1 MEFKMDDKIV
11 EVAAKAPLL
20 FVSASL
26 GEGEEYNRETGIQLT
41 KEQIISLRKYEV
53 LGLSLPVRLAD
64 VVAYLNYGA
73 GDEGG
78 TGLKATDFLRTFTCT
93 YDHAKR
99 WSPLR
104 EKIMLTGTDLKIFA
118 GSIIRT
124 GKGIVEIYEDL
135 KASRYLEEYDINTPQ
150 EYLELK
156 RTIPGL
162 PDLGL
167 PSGDVPE
174 IKAYLNDMLAKVMQC
189 HTKAEHVRSELDSFG
204 TDMREIVLPEIKL
217 RLEFVS
223 RNTYQTDIQALQG
236 EIDQRS
242 KEIDELNKQYD
253 QLVREA
259 IGSAATL
266 NIGGLILGIYQGV
279 KAEKIRKERNRL
291 KAEQQASN
299 QVMASKNQTLSS
311 LNKVRDDL
319 QNLSY
324 VAIEAEVATQNLML
338 VWNALSTYI
347 NASVKEVDLLQEAT
361 SLRKFKNQ
369 ILGIIEPWE
378 QIKVSSDQLLGVF
391 AAADKEYGNN
401 FSVFRSKTIMLSS
414 SNHPAVSGFDVAA
427 LRAHAAAVQTSNVTA
442 QMLGEQFNYLPGTVR
457 TMNGLTVAIQ
467 KATFEL
473 RNQAQTTGINLERAQ
488 SKLKTAQ
495 TELTYYPEDADEIRE
510 EMEIALKNVSMK
522 ISEHADDFKMTH
534 SSLSTA
540 YDRSASAQWI
550 VTLLRDRAFTEALK
564 VKSEEKIADFEK
576 QMKSVSE
583 ALDLIAKAG
592 VEKIGQEAQL
602 TLDNLK
608 ALGLAPPQV
617 QIALFAIDTLK
628 KMIAGIGEAISY
640 LNMLTGYNQLKEKAA
655 DVRAQLKKHIKDI
668 EQIDGKIHLVQVLDQ
683 LDEERW
689 SYVNEYSNLVAVF
702 ESFARD
708 FQQDKSQPAEQRTAA
723 ALTRIADV
731 RQYLKTLQQ

>member
-1 MEFKMDDKIV
+1 MEFKMDSKIV
-11 EVAAKAPLL
+11 EIAAKAPLM
-20 FVSASL
+20 FVNASL
-26 GEGEEYNRETGIQLT
+26 GEDEEYNRDPGIQLT

-64 VVAYLNYGA
+64 IVAYLNYGA
-73 GDEGG
+73 GDAGG
-78 TGLKATDFLRTFTCT
+78 VGLKAADFQETFVCT

-104 EKIMLTGTDLKIFA
+104 EKIMLTGTDLKVFA
-118 GSIIRT
+118 GSILGAGTAIE
-124 GKGIVEIYEDL
+124 EIYNDQP
-135 KASRYLEEYDINTPQ
+135 SSSYLENYDIYTPEEYQ
-150 EYLELK
+150 ELERRFPK
-156 RTIPGL
+156 
-162 PDLGL
+162 L
-167 PSGDVPE
+167 PS
-174 IKAYLNDMLAKVMQC
+174 LNFPADDALEVKSHLKTILDKVTAA
-189 HTKAEHVRSELDSFG
+189 HSKAERVREELDSFG
-204 TDMREIVLPEIKL
+204 TDMREIVLPAIRL

-223 RNTYQTDIQALQG
+223 RNTYQADIQILQG

-242 KEIDELNKQYD
+242 KAIDELNKQYD
-253 QLVREA
+253 QLVQEA
-259 IGSAATL
+259 IRSAATF

-279 KAEKIRKERNRL
+279 KAEKIRKERNQL
-291 KAEQQASN
+291 KTEQQSAN
-299 QVMASKNQTLSS
+299 QKMASKSQTLSS

-347 NASVKEVDLLQEAT
+347 KGSFEDIDGIVKAT
-361 SLRKFKNQ
+361 SFRMFKNQ
-369 ILGIIEPWE
+369 ILSIIKPWRT
-378 QIKVSSDQLLGVF
+378 IRTASDQLLGVF
-391 AAADKEYGNN
+391 AAAEKEYGNS
-401 FSVFRSKTIMLSS
+401 FAVFRSNTMMLSLQDNLTS
-414 SNHPAVSGFDVAA
+414 SDFDVAA
-427 LRAHAAAVQTSNVTA
+427 LRVHGASVQESNVTA

-473 RNQAQTTGINLERAQ
+473 RNQAQTTGINLESAQNKLKVAQ
-488 SKLKTAQ
+488 SDLLK
-495 TELTYYPEDADEIRE
+495 YPEEGDEIRE
-510 EMEIALKNVSMK
+510 EMEIELKNVSMK
-522 ISEHADDFKMTH
+522 VSEHANDLKMTH
-534 SSLSTA
+534 NGLSTA

-550 VTLLRDRAFTEALK
+550 VTLQQERAFTEALK

-583 ALDLIAKAG
+583 ALELIAKAG
-592 VEKIGQEAQL
+592 VEKIGQEARL

-640 LNMLTGYNQLKEKAA
+640 LNMLAGYNQLKDKAA
-655 DVRAQLKKHIKDI
+655 VLREQLKKHINDI
-668 EQIDGKIHLVQVLDQ
+668 YQVDGKIQLVQVLDQ

-689 SYVNEYSNLVAVF
+689 SYVNEYSNLVAIF
-702 ESFARD
+702 ESFARG
-708 FQQDKSQPAEQRTAA
+708 FQQDESQPAEQRTAA

-731 RQYLKTLQQ
+731 RQYLKTVQQ